1 MPKTS
6 VHVVYNHVQTSV
18 MPELSGTAL
27 AQTYLHHDPSAEEV
41 IDFSNGAVA
50 LATKTN
56 IELIRALGV
65 FNVCGFPWI
74 VQNARTMYNT
84 ATKVFGQT
92 IPDLAVGISFFSH
105 FCGGR
110 SAEELRPVM
119 KRLGSHGVGAILD
132 YAAEADVVDEN
143 HTELSGPN
151 KQNDIDTIIKMSEAH
166 CEANTRRMCDAI
178 PRTDSANA
186 VPAQAQ
192 EDGGMQGFAA
202 VKLTGMGRPEL
213 LERMSTILT
222 WLRAV
227 FSQMDTSGD
236 GKISHEQ
243 FKAGLQNLKVA
254 LTDEEEAALFDTM
267 DVDKNGQVDL
277 HEWLDGLSPSSPV
290 SAPLFESKFQILSSA
305 GLSALT
311 ETERNQLASMLNRLE
326 RVAAYADSKGVKM
339 LVDAEQTYM
348 QPAIDHLTLLLM
360 ERYNTNH
367 AVIFNTYQCYLV
379 DSYKR
384 VVADIERAERN
395 GKSKPW
401 RCP

>member
-1 MPKTS
+1 MVFIKRPSVNALVSAAARKAAAKSKHHVRLPSGRIKVFQKKKGKFPPMPKTS

-166 CEANTRRMCDAI
+166 CEANTRVIFHAIDA
-178 PRTDSANA
+178 
-186 VPAQAQ
+186 
-192 EDGGMQGFAA
+192 
-202 VKLTGMGRPEL
+202 
-213 LERMSTILT
+213 
-222 WLRAV
+222 
-227 FSQMDTSGD
+227 
-236 GKISHEQ
+236 
-243 FKAGLQNLKVA
+243 AGLKTL
-254 LTDEEEAALFDTM
+254 
-267 DVDKNGQVDL
+267 
-277 HEWLDGLSPSSPV
+277 
-290 SAPLFESKFQILSSA
+290 
-305 GLSALT
+305 
-311 ETERNQLASMLNRLE
+311 
-326 RVAAYADSKGVKM
+326 
-339 LVDAEQTYM
+339 
-348 QPAIDHLTLLLM
+348 PAH
-360 ERYNTNH
+360 
-367 AVIFNTYQCYLV
+367 V
-379 DSYKR
+379 
-384 VVADIERAERN
+384 
-395 GKSKPW
+395 
-401 RCP
+401 